1 MGGSS
6 SDHVVLISALSGWPL
21 IKQGQWV
28 DKDELGVSVA
38 PSPARSSP
46 GVCLTIKPIFVLT
59 CQWPAPLHPVAS
71 KGMVNQAFHVPRHV
85 GLFTALLTP
94 LCLPEGSQLSGAS
107 RNSGCTPCCCVI
119 PMPSFFKTSSYTVAC
134 WTTLQQTKLM
144 SQIWAYSELTDLTL
158 LLILRSLIQ
167 LLQGVETH
175 LGQFLRKQG

>member
-1 MGGSS
+1 MFIKNGQLFFWPCS
-6 SDHVVLISALSGWPL
+6 LISALSGWPL
-21 IKQGQWV
+21 IKQSQQV

-38 PSPARSSP
+38 PSPAQSSL
-46 GVCLTIKPIFVLT
+46 GVPLTIKPIFVLT

-119 PMPSFFKTSSYTVAC
+119 PMPWFSKC
-134 WTTLQQTKLM
+134 PPTLWLTGPHRNKPNKLM
-144 SQIWAYSELTDLTL
+144 SQIWAASSLSQNILYSQA
-158 LLILRSLIQ
+158 S
-167 LLQGVETH
+167 
-175 LGQFLRKQG
+175 